1 VVSGGICSFKLY
13 TTYNGMV
20 VDDKTIYKIFARLK
34 ELGGIA
40 GVHCE
45 NRGIIDARLRDVVKR
60 RGDRRNVSDY
70 PWTLSAKSQQSRSD
84 YCPLEGIWLT
94 GRAEQV
100 YLRGTLAAHN
110 DEILRAY
117 GRRYVT
123 AKRV

>member
-1 VVSGGICSFKLY
+1 MVSGGICSFKLY

-20 VDDKTIYKIFARLK
+20 VDDKTIYEIFARLK

-84 YCPLEGIWLT
+84 YCPLEGTRLV
-94 GRAEQV
+94 GRAKQV
-100 YLRGTLAAHN
+100 YLRGTLAAEN
-110 DEILRAY
+110 GKILRPCA
-117 GRRYVT
+117 GKYVT
-123 AKRV
+123 AH